1 MGGILLGCSRLPDI
15 CYFFYKLERAI
26 EIIIIFIM
34 YKILYGIIFLWE
46 LPQNILGIIVW
57 LFSRHKISK
66 AEILHGRLFFQTTGF
81 GISLGSFIFFSNSDN
96 DTAPKTSPN
105 KAHEYGHAIQ
115 SLIFGPL
122 YLILVGFPSVS
133 RYIYSS
139 IYFRIKKIGWKN
151 YYKGYPENW
160 ADKLGKRHY

>member
-1 MGGILLGCSRLPDI
+1 
-15 CYFFYKLERAI
+15 
-26 EIIIIFIM
+26 M

-46 LPQNILGIIVW
+46 LPQNILGIIVY

-66 AEILHGRLFFQTTGF
+66 PEIFHHRLLFRTTGF
-81 GISLGSFIFFSNSDN
+81 GVSLGIFIFWFEPVVEPV
-96 DTAPKTSPN
+96 PKIPPI

-115 SLIFGPL
+115 SLIFGPF
-122 YLILVGFPSVS
+122 YLILVGIPSFS

-139 IYFRIKKIGWKN
+139 LYFKIKKTGWNN

-160 ADKLGKRHY
+160 ADKLGMKYF